1 MVKTY
6 SERIDLKDKR
16 EFAFGEIWK
25 LRDELIRLLPSD
37 RMDGERK
44 IYPCRTV
51 VIVQNCLENNDEE
64 SLLIRVAP
72 LTTTTEY
79 LQKFDVLLL
88 PNEENVKKD
97 DVKDKCMAQIQLSQ
111 PILKKDLF
119 QKVGEISQEK
129 KEEIAAI
136 KLNLLGIDLNNISE
150 NPSE

>member
-1 MVKTY
+1 MVRTY
-6 SERIDLKDKR
+6 KDREKLKDSR

-25 LRDELIRLLPSD
+25 VRDELIRLLPSD
-37 RMDGERK
+37 RMDDKRT
-44 IYPCRTV
+44 IYPSRTV

-72 LTTTTEY
+72 LSTTVEY

-97 DVKDKCMAQIQLSQ
+97 DVKEKCMAQIQLSQ
-111 PILKKDLF
+111 PILKKDMF
-119 QKVGEISQEK
+119 EKVGEISKEK
-129 KEEIAAI
+129 KEEIAAV
-136 KLNLLGIDLNNISE
+136 KLSLLGIDLNSLDE